1 MHQSICFHCHLIAH
15 NSVKLHVFLWIAAHK
30 RKRSIHSPEPKMCDA
45 ARLTCADLSFVHI
58 IVADDLLQISI
69 SSQFLQQKEL
79 KPTICKPPRE
89 KNQANENHD

>member
-1 MHQSICFHCHLIAH
+1 MTHIWTGWTPQANH
-15 NSVKLHVFLWIAAHK
+15 
-30 RKRSIHSPEPKMCDA
+30 
-45 ARLTCADLSFVHI
+45 TLSLFVYVPLFFIVVHI